1 MNSIVKQLA
10 SSTTKKIVLY
20 CIVYT
25 VGLIAFILFCIFMC
39 SFITWYNG
47 DFLYELLNLI
57 AALLPIEVPI
67 LCIAGYIFIIYTIT
81 KKSYKSIDLMNQM
94 IHQMISDPSKPIV
107 LPLDL
112 KEIQDQLNLAR
123 EQLIFSNQ
131 QALQANESKQNL
143 LMYLAHDLK
152 TPLTSVIGYLSLIQ
166 EEPNISEDTRN
177 KYQQIALD
185 KSYRIES
192 LINEFFEIT
201 RFNIATIELSTSCI
215 NVKLLIDQLLEEF
228 DPLFTSKQLTF
239 NSTIEEN
246 LTLQADS
253 EKVGRIMENILR
265 NACNYAISNT
275 EIQFKAY
282 KNNDTVIFQCINQ
295 GETINP
301 NKLKRIFDP
310 FYRVDEARSNT
321 TGNTG
326 LGLSI
331 AKQLM
336 EAHKGSIEATS
347 IDNTFTIT
355 LKFPTSK

>member
-1 MNSIVKQLA
+1 
-10 SSTTKKIVLY
+10 
-20 CIVYT
+20 
-25 VGLIAFILFCIFMC
+25 MC

-47 DFLYELLNLI
+47 NFLYELLNII
-57 AALLPIEVPI
+57 AYLLPIEVPI
-67 LCIAGYIFIIYTIT
+67 LCIVGYILIIYTVT

-107 LPLDL
+107 LPLNL
-112 KEIQDQLNLAR
+112 KEIQDQLNHAR

-166 EEPNISEDTRN
+166 EEPNMREDTRN

-185 KSYRIES
+185 KAYRIEG

-201 RFNIATIELSTSCI
+201 RFNIATVELSTSCI

-275 EIQFKAY
+275 KIQFKAY
-282 KNNDTVIFQCINQ
+282 KDNDMIIFQCINQ

-355 LKFPTSK
+355 LKFPVSISS